1 MRVQIIK
8 PLAFKKNWLAALA
21 IFLLMS
27 CNSEYIGVSNPSGV
41 FQLSRIDNIFFTK
54 DNGLLIMGVYNNK
67 VSIIKTN
74 SDFGIEWSRS
84 NYEWGT
90 STSSGYGWGSSF
102 YSVQVTKMF
111 QRNDG
116 TYICVGSVMEGGDV
130 VDYKTLLVE
139 LNKRGEQTRKVEFQ
153 NMNAHNALQ
162 TTDGGYAI
170 FGTKLTKLDRNLNQL
185 WQKDIYDY
193 VYYPN
198 QIINTSDGGFAITGS
213 YNGDQVYLKKYNAN
227 GTEVLS
233 RTYKHNDS
241 PFEEVGLDL
250 VLLADNGFLIVGRA
264 PNTLSLKNNID
275 CQIIRTN
282 SSGDT
287 LWTKRFGDATN
298 DWLGKIVSY
307 NQNEF
312 IIQGTSGYPNEN
324 PKSILFKINNKGQI
338 IDSIRTTQFPLIVY
352 SPLKYYIKA
361 QSVNSDHIGLYKI
374 NSDKL
379 FQ

>member
-1 MRVQIIK
+1 MK
-8 PLAFKKNWLAALA
+8 KLLLASLTM
-21 IFLLMS
+21 FLLLS
-27 CNSEYIGVSNPSGV
+27 CSSEYSGVVDTSGV
-41 FQLSRIDNIFFTK
+41 FQLTRIDNIFFTK
-54 DNGLLIMGVYNNK
+54 DNGLLITGAYKNK
-67 VSIIKTN
+67 LSIIKTN
-74 SDFGIEWSRS
+74 SNFGIEWSG
-84 NYEWGT
+84 NNFDWGT
-90 STSSGYGWGSSF
+90 NTSSGSGWGSSF
-102 YSVQVTKMF
+102 YSVQVTRLF

-130 VDYKTLLVE
+130 VYSKTLLVE

-153 NMNAHNALQ
+153 NMNASNALQ
-162 TTDGGYAI
+162 TTDGGYI
-170 FGTKLTKLDRNLNQL
+170 VSGTKLTKLDRNLNQL

-227 GTEVLS
+227 GTELLS

-241 PFEEVGLDL
+241 PFEEAGFDL
-250 VLLADNGFLIVGRA
+250 VQLADNGFLIVGRA
-264 PNTLSLKNNID
+264 PNTLSLNNNID

-287 LWTKRFGDATN
+287 LWTKRFGDSTN

-324 PKSILFKINNKGQI
+324 PKSLLFKINNKGQI
-338 IDSIRTTQFPLIVY
+338 MDSIRTQQFPLIVY

-361 QSVNSDHIGLYKI
+361 QSINSDHIGLFKI